1 MSELLFTTEEPPD
14 WRALGWVDLGCTEEG
29 LVWTGDMP
37 RAMDTRELA
46 ARVRGDR
53 PAGEPL
59 WTIGDALAFLDPQ
72 PNRRTLSRW
81 LRGLEPIGTR
91 ELPQGGPP
99 ARLYR
104 AREVM
109 QRHTVWASENPG

>member
-59 WTIGDALAFLDPQ
+59 WTVTYFLGTNRPDGPAFISVA
-72 PNRRTLSRW
+72 SRS
-81 LRGLEPIGTR
+81 
-91 ELPQGGPP
+91 
-99 ARLYR
+99 
-104 AREVM
+104 
-109 QRHTVWASENPG
+109 SEGA